1 MIIQDITKHHMA
13 KIANALSQTNYTHK
27 NQQVLEMFASKKIHT
42 HEIDSVLN
50 LDRGTAQDMV
60 TAYLVHL
67 KWEAEF
73 NATNFLTN

>member
-1 MIIQDITKHHMA
+1 MIIKDITKHHMA
-13 KIANALSQTNYTHK
+13 KIAKALSQTNYTHK
-27 NQQVLEMFASKKIHT
+27 NQQVLEMFALKKIYA

-50 LDRGTAQDMV
+50 LDRGTASDIV